1 MDSVIHSALDEIC
14 CGAANGVHL
23 RNLWPKLSPHF
34 ASQGL
39 PLCPN
44 VKQAV
49 WENLLEI
56 PRLKFEA
63 CNGGASSSSAA
74 DLIKCTVE
82 DCEKM
87 NVKIVAPESMRKSFL
102 GIYEMEA
109 PESSLSDIQRLILER
124 LAVARTNGIAQ
135 SELSK
140 ELRIA
145 PNNLFYPLKRLE
157 TQKLILRQPTVIR
170 KKQSSNREYTND
182 SVVTTNMLYLYRFG
196 KHLGSQQRLEITKED
211 KLLMDRE
218 GADDSDEEIAKE
230 DVHVKDFLPALKAIC
245 EKLEKAQGKVLV
257 VSDIKQDLGYRGT
270 AGHRAWRNICHKL
283 KDARVVE
290 ECCTMIKKKEVICL
304 RLLQSFSPSHFEPKL
319 HGHDDIDTEQSK
331 NLLKRGEITEL
342 LVELPIL
349 RQIYDM
355 VDAAGSKGLT
365 NTEVC
370 KRLGLCSKEYHKR
383 YFKQMISRFGLHL
396 QLESHSRSEVYRV
409 WTAGNFNPESSNMAP
424 VEGETVLKE
433 VNESDPHVGDIISHG
448 DLSQPVQVI
457 GTSTSMEN
465 VRDINESENDAAV
478 TAEASSNGTNVDNES
493 SSILLLKCSQHNS
506 DVELSSGVP
515 DEELLQASNSVKKNN
530 LLETHSLAVV
540 TTPPT
545 PSSSRRRSNLR
556 YPRLSMGVTSSQREQ
571 YVLKMLQEE
580 KFFIKPDLHRRL
592 ENLEK
597 GRHTTMDR
605 KTLLRCLNKLQEEGH
620 CKCIHVSVPG
630 VTNCGRSRTI
640 EVVLHPSFQNVSP
653 ELLEQIHDKMR
664 SFETQVRQQSYTR
677 QKKGQSVPVLDNVE
691 RIPIS
696 VRSDIQSERAEVM
709 RSNGFV
715 LAKMVRTKLL
725 HIFLWDRMR
734 SSPGWAAA
742 ALLSSNH
749 SYDTKNPHSTC
760 KLFELELAIRSMPL
774 ALFLQ
779 VVGSPQKFEDMV
791 EKCRSGLLLCDLPVE
806 EYKAL
811 VDTLA
816 TGRLSWLVDRLR
828 RLKLIR
834 LVSKGHGEDG
844 PSTTLAHAL
853 ELKPYIEEPVTIVA
867 SAGHVLPD
875 LRPQVRHDFVLSSR
889 KAVDEYW
896 KTLEY
901 CYSAAKSRAA
911 LLAFPGTAVHEV
923 FHPRSWA
930 SSRVLTAEERVE
942 LHKRVAKHNPNERL
956 SFSEC
961 EKIAK
966 DLNLTMEQVLRV
978 YSVKRQQRLTRSQ
991 RDLNAESQDPQTVKG
1006 RHILSSCKRKRS
1018 SGRIPSK
1025 LVNDSAADGQS
1036 SLERVSP
1043 IYCADDNADGAEVLN
1058 LNEEDKEDHTFI
1070 RKRALSKL
1078 NVSRQKKFLWT
1089 EEADR
1094 QLVIEYAKRR
1104 AALGAKIHRVD
1115 WASIPN
1121 LPAPPDTCKRRM
1133 AVLNGYMPFRKA
1145 LMKLCNVLAE
1155 RYTKYLEKFQDKMLD
1170 HGYPKKM
1177 ISDPALGENNLKL
1190 SASMPGEWANFDED
1204 IIKVTLED
1212 VLRYKRMTKL
1222 EAAHDT
1228 FPDQENS
1235 EEDEYEGCDRT
1246 KASGQRSSSRQPPV
1260 KHMKLTNDGGSACRL
1275 MHESVAIANAAELL
1289 KLIFLSNS
1297 KAPEVPMLL
1306 AETLRRYSEH
1316 DLFAAFNYLREKKIM
1331 IGGSSNS
1338 PFVLSQYFMQSI
1350 SLSKFPTDTG
1360 KKAANFVSWLRE
1372 REKDLMEEGIDVPSD
1387 LQCGEIFTL
1396 CALVSSGELSIAPC
1410 LPNEGVGE
1418 AEDNRVSKRKCDDNE
1433 PGGGEISK
1441 KSKKT
1446 IAGDGEMTSRREKGF
1461 PGIKLCVHR
1470 EKVSRLLVIESFKD
1484 GDTYPAPL
1492 FGGKDQGILIDVN
1505 RGSSHSDVADCVRE
1519 MIDSGR
1525 TTHRA
1530 LDASESPWEA
1540 MTSYAEYLT
1549 SSCSYEVK
1557 SSTLHPNLFK
1567 TLYSAIQK
1575 SGDNGLSMKDI
1586 RKVLNIKDEK
1596 MLEVIIEVLE
1606 AFGRALKVNAFDSIQ
1621 VVDSLYRSKYFLTS
1635 VHYHAGNFPKGQKR
1649 KFEDEHIPR
1658 NLDSCRET
1666 VAPLEN
1672 EINMSADEVHRVT
1685 ILNLP
1690 ENVSDPSTDI
1700 PTKDKIMGHQNSDL
1714 ASPKIN
1720 IIENLGLLSIDSQ
1733 LCRPLLPWMNGDGTI
1748 NELVYKGLIRR
1759 VLGIVMQ
1766 NPGILEDDI
1775 IKQMHNLNPQS
1786 CRQLLEILNMD
1797 NHVIARKMNQ
1807 TTSSQPPSI
1816 LGNLLGDRCRKSKL
1830 ISRVHYFANPMSTT
1844 LL

>member
-1 MDSVIHSALDEIC
+1 MDSVVHSALDEIC
-14 CGAANGVHL
+14 CGAANGLHL
-23 RNLWPKLSPHF
+23 RNLWPKLSPYL

-39 PLCPN
+39 PLCLN
-44 VKQAV
+44 VKRAV
-49 WENLLEI
+49 WENLREI
-56 PRLKFEA
+56 PGLKLEA
-63 CNGGASSSSAA
+63 CNGGASHSSAG

-82 DCEKM
+82 ECEEM

-102 GIYEMEA
+102 GIYETEA
-109 PESSLSDIQRLILER
+109 PESSISDIQRLILER
-124 LAVARTNGIAQ
+124 LAVARKNGIAQ

-182 SVVTTNMLYLYRFG
+182 SVVATNMLYLYRFR
-196 KHLGSQQRLEITKED
+196 KHLGCQQRLEITKED
-211 KLLMDRE
+211 KLLMDRVGE
-218 GADDSDEEIAKE
+218 DDSGEEIAEE
-230 DVHVKDFLPALKAIC
+230 DVHVKDFLPSLKAIC
-245 EKLEKAQGKVLV
+245 EKLEKSQGKVLV

-270 AGHRAWRNICHKL
+270 AGHRAWRNVCHKL

-290 ECCTMIKKKEVICL
+290 ECCTMINKKEVICL

-319 HGHDDIDTEQSK
+319 HGHGHDDIDTEQS
-331 NLLKRGEITEL
+331 NNPLKREQITEL

-365 NTEVC
+365 NIEVC
-370 KRLGLCSKEYHKR
+370 RRLGLCSKEYHKR
-383 YFKQMISRFGLHL
+383 YFKQMISRFRLHV
-396 QLESHSRSEVYRV
+396 QLENHNRSEVYRV

-424 VEGETVLKE
+424 VVGETVLKE

-457 GTSTSMEN
+457 GTDTSMEN
-465 VRDINESENDAAV
+465 VRGINGSENNAAV
-478 TAEASSNGTNVDNES
+478 TAESSSNGLNVDNES
-493 SSILLLKCSQHNS
+493 PSILLLKCSQHNS
-506 DVELSSGVP
+506 DVKLSSGVP
-515 DEELLQASNSVKKNN
+515 NEELLQASNSVKNN
-530 LLETHSLAVV
+530 NQLETRSLAVI

-545 PSSSRRRSNLR
+545 PSSKRRSVLR
-556 YPRLSMGVTSSQREQ
+556 YSRIPMGGTSSQREQ
-571 YVLKMLQEE
+571 YVLKKLQEE
-580 KFFIKPDLHRRL
+580 KFLIKPDLYRRL
-592 ENLEK
+592 ASFENLEK
-597 GRHTTMDR
+597 EKHTTMDR

-640 EVVLHPSFQNVSP
+640 EVILHPSFQNVSP
-653 ELLEQIHDKMR
+653 ELLAQIHDKMR

-677 QKKGQSVPVLDNVE
+677 QKKGPSVPVLDNVE
-691 RIPIS
+691 RIPNS
-696 VRSDIQSERAEVM
+696 VRSEIRLERAEVM

-715 LAKMVRTKLL
+715 LAKMVRTKLF
-725 HIFLWDRMR
+725 HIFLWDQMR
-734 SSPGWAAA
+734 SSPDWDD
-742 ALLSSNH
+742 ALLSSFH
-749 SYDTKNPHSTC
+749 SYDTNNPHSTC
-760 KLFELELAIRSMPL
+760 KLLELELAIRSMPL

-791 EKCRSGLLLCDLPVE
+791 EKCRGGLLLCDLPME
-806 EYKAL
+806 EYKTL

-853 ELKPYIEEPVTIVA
+853 ELKPYIEEPVTTLA

-889 KAVDEYW
+889 NAVDEYW

-901 CYSAAKSRAA
+901 CYSAAKPRAA
-911 LLAFPGTAVHEV
+911 VLAFPGTAVHEV

-930 SSRVLTAEERVE
+930 SSRIMTGEERVE
-942 LHKRVAKHNPNERL
+942 LHKRVAKDNPNERL
-956 SFSEC
+956 TFSEC

-978 YSVKRQQRLTRSQ
+978 YSVKRQQRLTRSL
-991 RDLNAESQDPQTVKG
+991 RDLNAESQEPQTAKG
-1006 RHILSSCKRKRS
+1006 RHISSSCKRKRS
-1018 SGRIPSK
+1018 SGGITSK

-1036 SLERVSP
+1036 SLERVNP
-1043 IYCADDNADGAEVLN
+1043 IYYADDNVDGAEMLN
-1058 LNEEDKEDHTFI
+1058 LNNEDKEDHTFI
-1070 RKRALSKL
+1070 STRARSKCNL
-1078 NVSRQKKFLWT
+1078 SRQKRFLWT

-1094 QLVIEYAKRR
+1094 QLVIEYVRRR
-1104 AALGAKIHRVD
+1104 AALGAENHRVD
-1115 WASIPN
+1115 WPSIPN

-1133 AVLNGYMPFRKA
+1133 AALKRSVPFRKA
-1145 LMKLCNVLAE
+1145 IMKLCNMVAE
-1155 RYTKYLEKFQDKMLD
+1155 RYTKYLEKCQDMMLD
-1170 HGYPKKM
+1170 YGDPKKT
-1177 ISDPALGENNLKL
+1177 SNSAHGENNLKS
-1190 SASMPGEWANFDED
+1190 SASMPGEWANFDEE

-1222 EAAHDT
+1222 EVAHDT

-1235 EEDEYEGCDRT
+1235 EDDDYEGCDRT
-1246 KASGQRSSSRQPPV
+1246 NASGERSSSRQPPI
-1260 KHMKLTNDGGSACRL
+1260 KHKKLVNDVGSVCRQ

-1297 KAPEVPMLL
+1297 KAREVPRLL

-1331 IGGSSNS
+1331 IGGSSDS

-1350 SLSKFPTDTG
+1350 SLSTFPADTG
-1360 KKAANFVSWLRE
+1360 KKAANFVSWLHE
-1372 REKDLMEEGIDVPSD
+1372 REKDLMEEGVDVPPD

-1396 CALVSSGELSIAPC
+1396 CALVSSGELSIVPS
-1410 LPNEGVGE
+1410 LPDEGVGE

-1433 PGGGEISK
+1433 PDGGEISK
-1441 KSKKT
+1441 KSKT
-1446 IAGDGEMTSRREKGF
+1446 VLAGDGEMTSRRDKGF
-1461 PGIKLCVHR
+1461 PGIKLSVHR
-1470 EKVSRLLVIESFKD
+1470 EKFIRLLANESFKD

-1492 FGGKDQGILIDVN
+1492 FGGKDQGIPMDVN
-1505 RGSSHSDVADCVRE
+1505 CGTSHSNVADCVRE

-1525 TTHRA
+1525 TNHRA
-1530 LDASESPWEA
+1530 LGASESPWEA
-1540 MTSYAEYLT
+1540 MTSYAEYLM
-1549 SSCSYEVK
+1549 SSCSDEVR
-1557 SSTLHPNLFK
+1557 SSILHPNLFK
-1567 TLYSAIQK
+1567 NLYSAIQK
-1575 SGDNGLSMKDI
+1575 SGDKGLSLKDI
-1586 RKVLNIKDEK
+1586 RKVLNTKDK
-1596 MLEVIIEVLE
+1596 KTLEVIIEVLE
-1606 AFGRALKVNAFDSIQ
+1606 AFGRALKVNAYDSIQ

-1635 VHYHAGNFPKGQKR
+1635 VHYRAGNFPKGQTR
-1649 KFEDEHIPR
+1649 NFENEHIPR
-1658 NLDSCRET
+1658 NLDSCRES

-1672 EINMSADEVHRVT
+1672 EINMNADEVHRVT

-1690 ENVSDPSTDI
+1690 EDVSDPSTYI
-1700 PTKDKIMGHQNSDL
+1700 PTMDKNMDHQNSDL
-1714 ASPKIN
+1714 VSPKIN
-1720 IIENLGLLSIDSQ
+1720 ITENLGLLSVDSQ
-1733 LCRPLLPWMNGDGTI
+1733 LCSPLLPWMNGDGTV
-1748 NELVYKGLIRR
+1748 NELVYKGLVRR

-1775 IKQMHNLNPQS
+1775 INQMDNINPQE
-1786 CRQLLEILNMD
+1786 L
-1797 NHVIARKMNQ
+1797 Q
-1807 TTSSQPPSI
+1807 TIVTDI
-1816 LGNLLGDRCRKSKL
+1816 EHG
-1830 ISRVHYFANPMSTT
+1830 
-1844 LL
+1844 